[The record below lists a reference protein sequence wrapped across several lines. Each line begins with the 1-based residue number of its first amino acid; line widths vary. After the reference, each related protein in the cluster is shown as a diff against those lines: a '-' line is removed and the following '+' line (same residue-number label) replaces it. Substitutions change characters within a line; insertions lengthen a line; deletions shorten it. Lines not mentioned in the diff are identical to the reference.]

1 MSRAWKAPAVSEMDI
16 LRQRRELVLLSCDLQ
31 RATLSRR
38 LGRIESNPVRLA
50 MGAVMN
56 AARKP
61 MVWRLGTT
69 AIAFAVR
76 AFRKRSARRRG
87 RGH

>member
-1 MSRAWKAPAVSEMDI
+1 MSELEV

-38 LGRIESNPVRLA
+38 LGRLQRNPVGIA
-50 MGAVMN
+50 VGAAVN
-56 AARKP
+56 AVKKP

-69 AIAFAVR
+69 ALAFAYK
-76 AFRKRSARRRG
+76 AYRKRSERRKVRKG
-87 RGH
+87 FLNLLKGD